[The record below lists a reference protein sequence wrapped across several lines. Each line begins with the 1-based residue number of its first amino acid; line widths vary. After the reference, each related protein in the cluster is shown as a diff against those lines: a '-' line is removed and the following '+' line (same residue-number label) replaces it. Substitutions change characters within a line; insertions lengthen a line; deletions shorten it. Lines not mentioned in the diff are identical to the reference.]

1 MAGGPAADVF
11 DPARERDKVWPAI
24 ILPNWDDGRGG
35 GAAAKKT
42 EEESLLTK
50 EDRRR
55 QRSSKKCIHRPPPPR
70 PTPLHYS
77 VSELTKKRCS

>member
-50 EDRRR
+50 EDRRDDGNAPL
-55 QRSSKKCIHRPPPPR
+55 RSAFTLTLLRDRLHCIIR
-70 PTPLHYS
+70 
-77 VSELTKKRCS
+77 

>member
-1 MAGGPAADVF
+1 MSDPVAGGPAADVF

-50 EDRRR
+50 EDRRDDG
-55 QRSSKKCIHRPPPPR
+55 H
-70 PTPLHYS
+70 TPLRS
-77 VSELTKKRCS
+77 VFTALLLRDRLHCIIR